1 MTLSWE
7 DMSLPSSLYPGT
19 DQKVYSKKKKKVV
32 CSLDDFCSCVYFQCS
47 LGKLFEG
54 SVLLLR
60 AGLGAFVIS

>member
-7 DMSLPSSLYPGT
+7 DMSLLSLYPGT
-19 DQKVYSKKKKKVV
+19 DQKVYSKKKTVV

>member
-7 DMSLPSSLYPGT
+7 DMSLLSLYPGT
-19 DQKVYSKKKKKVV
+19 DQKVYSKKKVV

>member
-7 DMSLPSSLYPGT
+7 DMSLLSLYPGT
-19 DQKVYSKKKKKVV
+19 DQKVYSKKKTVV

-47 LGKLFEG
+47 LGELFEG

>member
-7 DMSLPSSLYPGT
+7 DMSLLSLYPGT
-19 DQKVYSKKKKKVV
+19 DQKVYSKKKKVV